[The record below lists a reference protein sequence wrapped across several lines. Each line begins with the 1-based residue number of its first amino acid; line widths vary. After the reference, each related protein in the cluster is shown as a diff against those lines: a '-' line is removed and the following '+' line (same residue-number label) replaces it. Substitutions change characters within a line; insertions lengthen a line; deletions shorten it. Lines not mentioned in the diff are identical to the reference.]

1 MIISVSGAT
10 LNFELCYNASEDTF
24 PLPPHIKAVYGPFG
38 FPRPPGHRPYI
49 TSNFVMSLDGRAS
62 FRELQGRTGGQE
74 ISRSSEDR
82 WLMDFLRAHH
92 DAQLMG
98 ASTLR
103 EEPGKDARGWDFG
116 IDDEELRSYRQETLK
131 LRPQTVIILTASG
144 NVDVSLPV
152 FNSPRVEPWLLTTA
166 DGAKNL
172 ESRLKAIGREGTIK
186 IISAGRGRRIDLAA
200 SIKLLRRRY
209 SIRTLLCEGGP
220 TVYGQLLQKRL
231 IDEDFRTLSLQ
242 VLGHSTVPNID
253 RPSSYGDV
261 SYKPETAPWFQ
272 LISLHY
278 SLPYHVFFR
287 LRYRGPR
294 TFSRRGRKS
303 KAH

>member
-1 MIISVSGAT
+1 
-10 LNFELCYNASEDTF
+10 
-24 PLPPHIKAVYGPFG
+24 
-38 FPRPPGHRPYI
+38 
-49 TSNFVMSLDGRAS
+49 MSLDGRAS
-62 FRELQGRTGGQE
+62 FRELRGRTGGRE

-103 EEPGKDARGWDFG
+103 DEPGRGARGWDFG

-131 LRPQTVIILTASG
+131 LRQQTVIILTASG
-144 NVDVSLPV
+144 NVDASLPV

-166 DGAKNL
+166 DGEKNL
-172 ESRLKAIGREGTIK
+172 ESRLKAIGREGMIK
-186 IISAGRGRRIDLAA
+186 IISVGRGRWIDWAA
-200 SIKLLRRRY
+200 TVKLLRRRY

-220 TVYGQLLQKRL
+220 TVYGELLHRRL

-242 VLGHSTVPNID
+242 VLGHSTLHKVD
-253 RPSSYGDV
+253 RPTSYGDV

-294 TFSRRGRKS
+294 VFSRRGLHLPR
-303 KAH
+303 

>member
-1 MIISVSGAT
+1 
-10 LNFELCYNASEDTF
+10 LNFQPCYNASEETF
-24 PLPPHIKAVYGPFG
+24 PLPQHIKAVYGPFG

-62 FRELQGRTGGQE
+62 FRELRGRTGGHE

-116 IDDEELRSYRQETLK
+116 IDDEELRSYRRETLK
-131 LRPQTVIILTASG
+131 LRQQTVIILTASG

-166 DGAKNL
+166 SGEKNL
-172 ESRLKAIGREGTIK
+172 ESRLKAIGREGMIK
-186 IISAGRGRRIDLAA
+186 IISVGRGRWIDWAA
-200 SIKLLRRRY
+200 TVKLLRRRY

-220 TVYGQLLQKRL
+220 TVYGQLLERRL

-242 VLGHSTVPNID
+242 VLGHSTLHKVD

-294 TFSRRGRKS
+294 AFSHRGRRQNAS
-303 KAH
+303 

>member
-1 MIISVSGAT
+1 M
-10 LNFELCYNASEDTF
+10 
-24 PLPPHIKAVYGPFG
+24 KALYGPFG
-38 FPRPPGHRPYI
+38 FPRPPSHRPYI

-62 FRELQGRTGGQE
+62 FRELRGRTGGHE
-74 ISRSSEDR
+74 VSRSTEDR

-103 EEPGKDARGWDFG
+103 EEPGRDARGWDFG
-116 IDDEELRSYRQETLK
+116 IDDEELRTYRRETLR
-131 LRPQTVIILTASG
+131 LRRQTVIILTASG

-152 FNSPRVEPWLLTTA
+152 FNSARVEPWLLTTA
-166 DGAKNL
+166 DGEKNL
-172 ESRLKAIGREGTIK
+172 ESRLKNIGRERMIK
-186 IISAGRGRRIDLAA
+186 IISVGRGKWIDLAA
-200 SIKLLRRRY
+200 AVKLLRRQY

-220 TVYGQLLQKRL
+220 TVYGQLLQRRL
-231 IDEDFRTLSLQ
+231 IDEDFRTLALQ
-242 VLGHSTVPNID
+242 VLGHSTID
-253 RPSSYGDV
+253 KVERPSSYGDV

-294 TFSRRGRKS
+294 AFSRPRRHGT
-303 KAH
+303 

>member
-1 MIISVSGAT
+1 
-10 LNFELCYNASEDTF
+10 
-24 PLPPHIKAVYGPFG
+24 
-38 FPRPPGHRPYI
+38 
-49 TSNFVMSLDGRAS
+49 
-62 FRELQGRTGGQE
+62 
-74 ISRSSEDR
+74 
-82 WLMDFLRAHH
+82 MDFLRAHH

-103 EEPGKDARGWDFG
+103 EEPGRDARGWEDFG
-116 IDDEELRSYRQETLK
+116 IDDEELRTYRREKMLK
-131 LRPQTVIILTASG
+131 LRQQTVIILTASR

-152 FNSPRVEPWLLTTA
+152 FNSARVEPWLLTTA
-166 DGAKNL
+166 DGEKNL
-172 ESRLKAIGREGTIK
+172 ESRLKNIGREGTIK
-186 IISAGRGRRIDLAA
+186 IISVGRGKWIDLAVA
-200 SIKLLRRRY
+200 IKLLRRRY

-220 TVYGQLLQKRL
+220 TVYAQLLQRRL

-242 VLGHSTVPNID
+242 VLGHSTVHKVE
-253 RPSSYGDV
+253 RPTSYGDV

-294 TFSRRGRKS
+294 AFSRRGRRGT
-303 KAH
+303 